1 MLSGEDVPEF
11 NSNLFHS
18 VSFSSRHINRLIVKK
33 SSGYFSI
40 SVWSKMLCCFNFS
53 ENVCEKRKESLNVF
67 CSQSQNGIFANYHVS
82 HLAFC
87 VFDNFYH
94 AENRIQ
100 FHHAG
105 GASV

>member
-1 MLSGEDVPEF
+1 MLSGKNIPEF
-11 NSNLFHS
+11 NSNLYHS
-18 VSFSSRHINRLIVKK
+18 VSFSSRHINRLILKK
-33 SSGYFSI
+33 SYILVSLFGLKYCVVLTFLKTF
-40 SVWSKMLCCFNFS
+40 VK
-53 ENVCEKRKESLNVF
+53 KRKESLNVF